1 MSPRFKKFIVALSL
15 SVMFIWLPR
24 KTGLGCGPQLS
35 QDETRFN
42 LFRLGAES
50 AALEPF
56 YYTEY
61 FLNEQGGED
70 LTDKDRERNVEEWHT
85 FAGTEIPEADVYNL
99 LYATEPDAFLNG
111 YNKGAWDS
119 LEANRF
125 VQWLRQPAHRD
136 ALDYMALA
144 KQSEWIQTGN
154 TDPWDE
160 GTLVTAADR
169 KSLAVEAE
177 QRGEAEPSAFLKAR
191 YGFQAMRAWHYA
203 GSRDSTLTDT
213 ARQHVN
219 RIYTKIFAPSARNR
233 HPGKQSVLEGWA
245 VWFYGLA
252 QTDTMARTR
261 AFVKAFALSDEK
273 KVIAFQ
279 QVSERNLARF
289 LQTKNVPFLREAAL
303 VMQGTQRIDRA
314 LPNIKALAAVNPKSR
329 YLPLLI
335 GREVAKIEDWILSP
349 QVLGFESNL
358 RYWPSSSWDSY
369 DKYPYD
375 TTDRYYAHL
384 NRRKDGEYASA
395 VRSYLESLA
404 PHSGVNRA
412 YLLLAVAHLYIVE
425 RRFADARR
433 VLHQISPKERS
444 NKALRI
450 QWAIDGAVAEMNLED
465 VRQPQTQRKLL
476 HFLEGLEKDG
486 LKPVG
491 ALRNNVEE
499 WAYSDERSDDLSEL
513 LLLLSRRFYEAGD
526 VVRAGLL
533 WNKASVQTAAYASTK
548 WYGDEDSSLH
558 YHDIAFYDCHG
569 TVADVDA
576 VIAFRNAQ
584 NHTPF
589 DTYLLP
595 HRWPQEDYYR
605 DLKATMLLRQS
616 RYPEALAVFE
626 TMPDSFW
633 VKEDGYR
640 YNLPRTSLK
649 IPSHWLPGSDTQ
661 KIHPYESKKALLREI
676 IALQAELARPATAQ
690 ERNRQLLQWGH
701 VQYNLTYWGKG
712 WMLFSYGRSD
722 RELEERGSDPY
733 EWAYFGGGGSRRYGS
748 AYYDLQAATAAY
760 QRAFRRSEKTD
771 KEAAAVALLMLNR
784 CYVEAP
790 LKPERHLPT
799 GIYRNRW
806 YNYGAQKP
814 LPPSPYLQRLRSH
827 YQETAFIKALVAS
840 CPDAI

>member
-1 MSPRFKKFIVALSL
+1 MNPRFKKFIVFLSL
-15 SVMFIWLPR
+15 SVMLVWLPR

-35 QDETRFN
+35 FDETRFN
-42 LFRLGAES
+42 LFRLGGES

-56 YYTEY
+56 YYTGY
-61 FLNEQGGED
+61 FLNESSGQA
-70 LTDKDRERNVEEWHT
+70 LVDKDRRRNVAEWRA
-85 FAGTEIPEADVYNL
+85 FAGSETPEADVYNL

-111 YNKGAWDS
+111 YEKGDWDS

-154 TDPWDE
+154 TNPWDE

-169 KSLAVEAE
+169 KSLAVKAE
-177 QRGEAEPSAFLKAR
+177 QRGGTESSAFLKTR

-279 QVSERNLARF
+279 QVSERNLVRF

-303 VMQGTQRIDRA
+303 AMQVTQRIDRA

-384 NRRKDGEYASA
+384 NRRKDGEYAAA
-395 VRSYLESLA
+395 VRSYLESLV
-404 PHSGVNRA
+404 PRSGVNRA

-433 VLHQISPKERS
+433 VLHQISPNERS
-444 NKALRI
+444 DKAIRI
-450 QWAIDGAVAEMNLED
+450 QWAIDGAVAEMYLED
-465 VRQPQTQRKLL
+465 VRQPKTQKQLL
-476 HFLEGLEKDG
+476 RLFETLEKDG
-486 LKPVG
+486 LKPMSTKRSED
-491 ALRNNVEE
+491 AWE
-499 WAYSDERSDDLSEL
+499 AFDERSDDLSEV

-533 WNKASVQTAAYASTK
+533 WNKAAVQTAEYASGD
-548 WYGDEDSSLH
+548 WYADLDSAFC
-558 YHDIAFYDCHG
+558 YKDIAFYDYYG
-569 TVADVDA
+569 TVMDMDA
-576 VIAFRNAQ
+576 LLTFRNRQ
-584 NHTPF
+584 NHTAF
-589 DTYLLP
+589 DDYISP
-595 HRWPQEDYYR
+595 WHWPEEALYR
-605 DLKATMLLRQS
+605 DLKGTMLLRQG
-616 RYPEALAVFE
+616 RYSEALAVFE

-633 VKEDGYR
+633 VKDYKFREC
-640 YNLPRTSLK
+640 LPRTSLK
-649 IPSHWLPGSDTQ
+649 IPQYWLPNSHTQ
-661 KIHPYESKKALLREI
+661 KIHPYESKKLLLREI
-676 IALQAELARPATAQ
+676 VALQEELARPATPQ

-701 VQYNLTYWGKG
+701 VQYNLSYWGKG
-712 WMLFSYGRSD
+712 WMLFSYGHSIEEPDSWVNNSYDWDNFDGRSNK
-722 RELEERGSDPY
+722 
-733 EWAYFGGGGSRRYGS
+733 RYGRN
-748 AYYDLQAATAAY
+748 YYDLQAATAAY

-814 LPPSPYLQRLRSH
+814 LPPWPYLQRLRSH